1 MPGISRVHGQT
12 AAGAFFGYTPLVVKV
27 VCSGAAANVFTADT
41 VDGTTGA
48 ITDGGYTIARK
59 TLQNFASIV
68 WLGARDTG
76 NDEFTAIVDQPT
88 ANQGDGTGGQAGAT
102 TGFGALKAALAANLA
117 GAAGDY
123 AVTTSSTLNG
133 VGTFTFA

>member
-27 VCSGAAANVFTADT
+27 VCSGGAANVFTADA

-48 ITDGGYTIARK
+48 ITDGGYTVARR

-68 WLGARDTG
+68 WLGAADG
-76 NDEFTAIVDQPT
+76 GFDNFTAIVDQPT

-102 TGFGALKAALAANLA
+102 TGFGALKAALALA
-117 GAAGDY
+117 LGGAAGDY
-123 AVTTSSTLNG
+123 AVTTSSVLNAA
-133 VGTFTFA
+133 GTFTFA

>member
-27 VCSGAAANVFTADT
+27 ACSGGAANVFTADA

-48 ITDGGYTIARK
+48 ITDGGYTVARR

-68 WLGARDTG
+68 WLGAADG
-76 NDEFTAIVDQPT
+76 GFDNFTAIVDQPT
-88 ANQGDGTGGQAGAT
+88 ANQGDGAGGQAG
-102 TGFGALKAALAANLA
+102 GRREMRR
-117 GAAGDY
+117 
-123 AVTTSSTLNG
+123 
-133 VGTFTFA
+133 